1 MTIHLAYDQ
10 LGGETSK
17 LAMFWSAH
25 VFSKNWQRRFLV
37 TIEPFERNVISML
50 IVTEKQEAALGCK
63 D

>member
-1 MTIHLAYDQ
+1 MSY
-10 LGGETSK
+10 ETSK

-37 TIEPFERNVISML
+37 TIVPFERNVISML